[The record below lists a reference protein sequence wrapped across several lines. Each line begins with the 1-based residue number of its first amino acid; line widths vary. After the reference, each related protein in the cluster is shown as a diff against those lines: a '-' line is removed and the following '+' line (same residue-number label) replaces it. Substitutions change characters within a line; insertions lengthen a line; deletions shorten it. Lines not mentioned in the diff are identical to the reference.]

1 MTRHIQALILK
12 KGERALYQGKI
23 VVIEAVLDLNL
34 AMVKDLASGEDKQ
47 VQISHLMAPPQEE
60 TSSASSFVAVNSP
73 EAKEQA
79 EYRRD
84 VISPL
89 LNRPGRTR
97 ADVKARAAEY
107 NLHPNT
113 IYGWLRKFEACRE
126 LSALVRQQRSD
137 KGAHKLDDDETERL
151 ITLKLES
158 LKPEE
163 RYPTAIHMAIKKS
176 IENANSQRMSQT
188 TPTESINS
196 SPSKSLKLIAIPS
209 LGTIRNR
216 FDELPLK
223 RVVMHR
229 QGKQAAQ
236 HLFDPILKQFPGAE
250 WPSAVWQIDHA
261 KLDIK
266 VRDPFERLPLGK
278 RPWITLSID
287 VCSRVV
293 PGYEY
298 SLDPP
303 GDMSTGLCIAN
314 SILPK
319 EQWLASRG
327 CTGEWPIWG
336 KPATIHGDNAF
347 RTKMLKQACRDHGMN
362 LEWRPV
368 KQPHYGGHI
377 ERLCGSLASSIHLLP
392 GTTYSNVDERGEYDS
407 EAKSIFTPDEFQE
420 WLDEKILAYN
430 ASPHSA
436 LGMSPMERYRQG
448 VFEGTANYPP
458 TGLQPRIVDPLEQ
471 RRLQLDLM
479 PFTLRTIQRYGVEI
493 DNIFYYSDVL
503 GRWINAPNPDH
514 PQLKRKFMFRL
525 FRRDISSIW
534 FFDPDIKDYFEI
546 PTRDSTFPAMS
557 IWELREIRRHAKSE
571 GIPMQSINED
581 YIKRRHMRMREIQ
594 ESAQLKTKA
603 ARDERT
609 RREKWASAPRPRIPN
624 AKPVEQTIHLEE
636 TYEPVGEFSEDE

>member
-1 MTRHIQALILK
+1 MTRQIQALVLK
-12 KGERALYQGKI
+12 KGERALYQGKL

-34 AMVKDLASGEDKQ
+34 AMVQDLANGEAKQ
-47 VQISHLMAPPQEE
+47 VQISHLMIPPQEE
-60 TSSASSFVAVNSP
+60 TASASSFEAVASP

-89 LNRPGRTR
+89 LNLPGRTR
-97 ADVKARAAEY
+97 ADVAARAAEY

-113 IYGWLRKFEACRE
+113 VYGWLRKFEVCRE
-126 LSALVRQQRSD
+126 LDALVHKQRSD
-137 KGAHKLDDDETERL
+137 KGAHQMSPETESL
-151 ITLKLES
+151 ITLKLDN

-163 RYPTAIHMAIKKS
+163 RYPTAIHSAIKES
-176 IENANSQRMSQT
+176 IENANSQRMAQT
-188 TPTESINS
+188 TPAESMNS
-196 SPSKSLKLIAIPS
+196 GSSKNPLLLDIPS
-209 LGTIRNR
+209 VGTVRNR
-216 FDELPLK
+216 FNELPLK
-223 RVVMHR
+223 RVVTHR

-236 HLFDPILKQFPGAE
+236 QLFDPILKEFPGAE
-250 WPSAVWQIDHA
+250 WPLAVSQIDHG
-261 KLDIK
+261 KLDIML
-266 VRDPFERLPLGK
+266 VDPIERLPMG
-278 RPWITLSID
+278 RPWFTGCID
-287 VCSRVV
+287 VFSRAL

-319 EQWLASRG
+319 EQWLANRN
-327 CTGEWPIWG
+327 CTGEWSIWG

-347 RTKMLKQACRDHGMN
+347 RTKMLKQACSDHGMN

-368 KQPHYGGHI
+368 KQARYGGHI

-392 GTTYSNVDERGEYDS
+392 GTTFSNVDERGDYDS
-407 EAKSIFTPDEFQE
+407 EAKAIFTPDEFDR
-420 WLDEKILAYN
+420 WLLERILTYN

-479 PFTLRTIQRYGVEI
+479 PFTLRTVQRYGVEI
-493 DNIFYYSDVL
+493 DKIFYYSDVL
-503 GRWINAPNPDH
+503 ARWINAPDPDH
-514 PQLKRKFMFRL
+514 PRLKRLFMFRL

-534 FFDPDIKDYFEI
+534 FFDPDLKDYFEI
-546 PTRDSTFPAMS
+546 PTRDSTFPTMS
-557 IWELREIRRHAKSE
+557 IWDLRSIRRHAKSE
-571 GIPMQSINED
+571 GMPDRSIDEE
-581 YIKRRHMRMREIQ
+581 YIKRRHLRMREIQ
-594 ESAQLKTKA
+594 ESAQIKTKA
-603 ARDERT
+603 ARKEQT
-609 RREKWASAPRPRIPN
+609 RREQWASAPRPRIPN
-624 AKPVEQTIHLEE
+624 ADPIKQKIDMEE
-636 TYEPVGEFSEDE
+636 PYEPVGEFGEDE